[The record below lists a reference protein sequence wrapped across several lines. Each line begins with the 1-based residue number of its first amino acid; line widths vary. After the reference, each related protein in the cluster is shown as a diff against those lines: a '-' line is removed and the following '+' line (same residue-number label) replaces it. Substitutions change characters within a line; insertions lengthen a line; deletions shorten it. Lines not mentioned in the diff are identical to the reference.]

1 MGAASRS
8 AAVAVLAFRPM
19 GTSSRS
25 RRASSTSGDQREQ
38 AILDTAEKLLS
49 ERSLRR
55 ITVED
60 LARGAG
66 ISRPTFYFYFA
77 SKEAVL
83 LALVDRVVAEM
94 RLKTDPLL
102 ERLADDPAGG
112 WEEAIRGVWEAWR
125 AHRALMSAAS
135 EAGSASPEVREVW
148 ERVMGDFVELCARAI
163 ERERERGAA
172 PASDVSPRE
181 LATALNWMNERMLY
195 VTFSGVRPAVGE
207 EKLVPVLVGTWMS
220 AIYGRR

>member
-1 MGAASRS
+1 
-8 AAVAVLAFRPM
+8 M

-25 RRASSTSGDQREQ
+25 RRASSTSGDRREQ
-38 AILDTAEKLLS
+38 AILDTAEKLLA
-49 ERSLRR
+49 ERPLRR

-94 RLKTDPLL
+94 RSKAGPLL
-102 ERLADDPAGG
+102 ERLADDPDGG
-112 WEEAIRGVWEAWR
+112 REEAIRGVWETWR
-125 AHRALMSAAS
+125 AHRALMGAAS

-148 ERVMGDFVELCARAI
+148 ERVMGGFVELCARAI
-163 ERERERGAA
+163 EHERERGAA

-195 VTFSGVRPAVGE
+195 VTFSGVQPAVSE
-207 EKLVPVLVGTWMS
+207 EKLVPVLAATWMS

>member
-1 MGAASRS
+1 M
-8 AAVAVLAFRPM
+8 
-19 GTSSRS
+19 
-25 RRASSTSGDQREQ
+25 Q
-38 AILDTAEKLLS
+38 
-49 ERSLRR
+49 R

-94 RLKTDPLL
+94 RSKADLL
-102 ERLADDPAGG
+102 LGRLADDPVGG
-112 WEEAIRGVWEAWR
+112 WEEAIRGVWETWR
-125 AHRALMSAAS
+125 AHRALMVAAS

-172 PASDVSPRE
+172 PDSEVSPQE
-181 LATALNWMNERMLY
+181 LAASLNWMNERMLY
-195 VTFSGVRPAVGE
+195 VTFSGVEPAVGE
-207 EKLVPVLVGTWMS
+207 DRLVPVLVGTWMS